1 MATEEK
7 LPRAGLSVPYLMGW
21 HVRRVML
28 TLFGP
33 AQLGSDSDPIE
44 RLKRERRERSA
55 RAVAG
60 D

>member
-1 MATEEK
+1 
-7 LPRAGLSVPYLMGW
+7 MGW

-60 D
+60 G